1 MISKESKNVSRLRR
15 HARVRSKISGTPEC
29 PRLCV
34 YRSNKNIEAQLI
46 DDVNHATLAA
56 SSSMALRLANGSNVD
71 AAKLVGEDIAKKALA
86 KGLKKLVFDRSGY
99 IYHGRVKALA
109 EAAREAGLEFEGDYY
124 VRRRKSC

>member
-15 HARVRSKISGTPEC
+15 HARVRNKISGTAET

-46 DDVNHATLAA
+46 DDVKGVTLVS
-56 SSSMALRLANGSNVD
+56 SSSMALKLENGSNVE
-71 AAKLVGEDIAKKALA
+71 AAAAVGKDIAEKAVAKKI
-86 KGLKKLVFDRSGY
+86 KKVVFDRSGY

-109 EAAREAGLEFEGDYY
+109 EAAREAGLEF
-124 VRRRKSC
+124 